1 MGEVQKYIHPITIEA
16 KLFAE
21 NMNKLCSTPDFYV
34 IDPQL
39 AEALENVMTS
49 INNFLEKSTKEI
61 VPTENTKLVELEKI
75 QKLQRLYRC
84 QLCRRDLGGQ
94 PTNVALH
101 LTEECMVVENGRNVP
116 AAVISNEDRKKKKEE
131 RKERK
136 AKRKE
141 DRLQKAVVLK
151 KKARL
156 FLASDQITAY
166 QQLTTAIQIGD
177 KLKCIPD
184 YEDIEKDL
192 LDLIIPLFPNQT
204 IKIYKFGSRISGI
217 GTRDSDL
224 DLFIDIGDTFKIYHN
239 RADQATI
246 DKLNKVRKALKNHK
260 QSWKGLVAVE
270 KARVPILKVIHGST
284 SIECDINFSNSL
296 GHINTQLME
305 YLFGLQPIARILC
318 IYMKKWLHLISMRT
332 EFNTYTLNLMVIFY
346 LQTLK
351 HLPPLS
357 ILFDKVDTSTALFVG
372 PWLATY
378 TTPNLKDLKINVV
391 NTSKLIELIAGF
403 FEYYMNFD
411 YNKYIVCPYK
421 GELVEHSE
429 FNKFMPDRY
438 INYVA
443 AMKDHEIEL
452 NKPMIIQDPIQL
464 NHNITKGIS
473 GFTVKV
479 FREFMSKSLQIILQN
494 KKP

>member
-49 INNFLEKSTKEI
+49 INNFLEKTTKEI
-61 VPTENTKLVELEKI
+61 IPTENTKLVEVEKI
-75 QKLQRLYRC
+75 QKLQRLYLC

-116 AAVISNEDRKKKKEE
+116 AAVISKEDRKKKKEE
-131 RKERK
+131 RKEKK

-151 KKARL
+151 KKAR
-156 FLASDQITAY
+156 FFHASDQIAAY
-166 QQLTTAIQIGD
+166 RQLTTAIQIGD

-224 DLFIDIGDTFKIYHN
+224 HLFIDIGDTFKIYHN

-284 SIECDINFSNSL
+284 SIECVINFSNSL

-372 PWLATY
+372 R
-378 TTPNLKDLKINVV
+378 N
-391 NTSKLIELIAGF
+391 KLIKLIAGF
-403 FEYYMNFD
+403 FEYYKNFD
-411 YNKYIVCPYK
+411 YKKYIVCPYK
-421 GELVEHSE
+421 GELVERRK

-438 INYVA
+438 IN
-443 AMKDHEIEL
+443 HEIAL

-473 GFTVKV
+473 IFTVEV

-494 KKP
+494 KKMHMYGRLRYLRRLL